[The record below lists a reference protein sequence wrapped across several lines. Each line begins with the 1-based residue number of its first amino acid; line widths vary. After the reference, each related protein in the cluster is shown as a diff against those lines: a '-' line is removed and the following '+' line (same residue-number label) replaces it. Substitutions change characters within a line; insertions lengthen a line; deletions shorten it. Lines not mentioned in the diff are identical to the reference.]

1 MDLTVQF
8 GAESRG
14 PCAAQL
20 RRLAFQRGPADT
32 DDPCHMTNCS
42 ARKLSYEVRSFTQGQ
57 VIR

>member
-42 ARKLSYEVRSFTQGQ
+42 ARKLSYEVRSFT
-57 VIR
+57 